1 MPANRL
7 PKTKVPEI
15 RKAAGLSLRILSLL
29 GGFRLFGVAN
39 SDYPRQKA
47 LPKADSRF
55 TDNTQKG
62 EAVHNPPALTLTT
75 RELTQAELNTDAFK
89 LIEHLPENP
98 LTFIRGGDGII
109 GFGEAAR
116 LESRLPVGQTPGRMA
131 DLAAQ
136 WRSLV
141 ELAQITDDVQLP
153 GTGLVAFGT
162 FAFSDDSAA
171 ASTLIVPQVI
181 IGTRD
186 GRVWLTQVVGAG
198 SEDFEYLQQAGSYRD
213 NPAIVLE
220 PGSVSAD
227 KFKELVATA
236 VEKINHRD
244 IGKVVLARDVVAKLP
259 EAFDLRTVLKK
270 LATQYPTC
278 WVYSVD
284 GMFGASPELLVRVS
298 HSQVSARV
306 LAGTAG
312 RGTDP
317 GVDQAIAVALAAS
330 SKNTAEHAFAVDSLV
345 KSLEPFCKQVDA
357 DPTPFSLALPNV
369 WHLASDVHGEL
380 REDASVLDVAAAL
393 HPTAAVAGTP
403 TTAAQ
408 KLISELEATDR
419 GRYAGP
425 VGWIGAD
432 GDGEWA
438 IALRGAQIENETIRA
453 FAGCGIVAESEPEAE
468 LAETELK
475 FRPIREALA

>member
-1 MPANRL
+1 M
-7 PKTKVPEI
+7 T
-15 RKAAGLSLRILSLL
+15 AGL
-29 GGFRLFGVAN
+29 
-39 SDYPRQKA
+39 K
-47 LPKADSRF
+47 
-55 TDNTQKG
+55 
-62 EAVHNPPALTLTT
+62 LTLTT
-75 RELTQAELNTDAFK
+75 RELHTDDFK
-89 LIEHLPENP
+89 LLSHLPETP
-98 LTFIRGGDGII
+98 LAFIRGGDGIV
-109 GFGEAAR
+109 GWGEAVR
-116 LESRLPVGQTPGRMA
+116 LESNLSAGRVA

-136 WRSLV
+136 WRTLV
-141 ELAQITDDVQLP
+141 AAAEVTDEVQLP

-162 FAFSDDSAA
+162 FAFSDLSKA

-181 IGTRD
+181 LGSRD
-186 GRVWLTQVVGAG
+186 GRVWLTTVSGAAAP
-198 SEDFEYLQQAGSYRD
+198 DFWTHSAEYKTNA
-213 NPAIVLE
+213 AINFE
-220 PGSVSAD
+220 TGEISAE
-227 KFKELVATA
+227 KFRELVSSA
-236 VEKINHRD
+236 VEKINS
-244 IGKVVLARDVVAKLP
+244 GTLAKVVLARDVIAKLP
-259 EAFDLRTVLKK
+259 EKFDVRSVLQK
-270 LATQYPTC
+270 LAHQYPTC

-298 HSQVSARV
+298 HAQVSARV

-345 KSLEPFCKQVDA
+345 KSLAPFCTHVDA

-369 WHLASDVHGEL
+369 WHLASDVHGVL

-403 TTAAQ
+403 TDVAQ
-408 KLISELEATDR
+408 NLIAKLEGSDR

-438 IALRGAQIENETIRA
+438 IGLRGAQITDKTIRA

-468 LAETELK
+468 LAETDLK

>member
-1 MPANRL
+1 MAQ
-7 PKTKVPEI
+7 
-15 RKAAGLSLRILSLL
+15 A
-29 GGFRLFGVAN
+29 
-39 SDYPRQKA
+39 QK
-47 LPKADSRF
+47 L
-55 TDNTQKG
+55 
-62 EAVHNPPALTLTT
+62 VLTT
-75 RELTQAELNTDAFK
+75 RELNTDNFR
-89 LIEHLPENP
+89 LLSHLPENP
-98 LTFIRGGDGII
+98 LAFVRGGDGIV
-109 GFGEAAR
+109 GWGEAVR
-116 LESRLPVGQTPGRMA
+116 LESSLAAGRVA
-131 DLAAQ
+131 DLAAK
-136 WRSLV
+136 WRELV
-141 ELAQITDDVQLP
+141 ASATVTDEVQLP

-162 FAFSDDSAA
+162 FAFSDLSNA
-171 ASTLIVPQVI
+171 ASTLIVPEVI
-181 IGTRD
+181 LGSRD
-186 GRVWLTQVVGAG
+186 GRVWLTTVEGAAAG
-198 SEDFEYLQQAGSYRD
+198 DFWSHAAEYKT
-213 NPAIVLE
+213 N
-220 PGSVSAD
+220 GSVNFEAGEVSAER
-227 KFKELVATA
+227 FKALVASA
-236 VEKINHRD
+236 VEKI
-244 IGKVVLARDVVAKLP
+244 GAGSVAKVVLARDVIAKLP
-259 EAFDLRTVLKK
+259 ANFDIRSVLQK
-270 LATQYPTC
+270 LANQYPTC

-298 HSQVSARV
+298 HAQVSARV

-345 KSLEPFCKQVDA
+345 KSLEPFCTHVDA

-369 WHLASDVHGEL
+369 WHLASDVHGVL

-403 TTAAQ
+403 TTVAQ
-408 KLISELEATDR
+408 NLISQLENTDR

-438 IALRGAQIENETIRA
+438 IALRGAQISNSGGAQINGETIRA

-475 FRPIREALA
+475 FRPIREALI